1 MAGAL
6 DGIRVLDFT
15 QMMNGPMGT
24 MLLADFGADV
34 IKVEPPQGDTF
45 RKTGETFLGDDAAY
59 FLTMNRNKRSVVLD
73 LNSDEGKRVAREL
86 AKQVD
91 IVAVNFRP
99 GVAEKLGITYED
111 LSADNPGLIYCQTTA
126 FGTEGDDSTRPGMD
140 PVIQA
145 LSGLMQLTGDEKT
158 GPLKTGM
165 PYCDLITPLL
175 STIGVMAALNARQ
188 KTGQGQRIDLS
199 MMDATIYSMIPRDSY
214 YFSTGD
220 TPARMGNAHW
230 QIVPYNTYETADKR
244 HIMVIAHTDK
254 FWRALAGA
262 LGATDLLEDERL
274 ASKEGRLAN
283 RQLVDEGLARAFAT
297 RPMAHWNKA
306 LLEAGTMFAPV
317 ATFEEVFADP
327 RIQRDLIVELDHP
340 RAGKFKL
347 LANPLKLPGT
357 PLRKVSRPPVLGEHT
372 AEVLAE
378 YGISLAAGDAPDALE
393 ATGT

>member
-73 LNSDEGKRVAREL
+73 LATEEGKRAAREL

-99 GVAEKLGITYED
+99 GIAEKLGITYEE
-111 LSADNPGLIYCQTTA
+111 LSAENPGLIYCQTTA

-188 KTGQGQRIDLS
+188 KTGKGQRIDLS

-230 QIVPYNTYETADKR
+230 QIVPYNTYQTADKR
-244 HIMVIAHTDK
+244 HIMIIAHTDK
-254 FWRALAGA
+254 FWQALASA
-262 LGATDLLEDERL
+262 LGADDLLADERL
-274 ASKEGRLAN
+274 ATKEGRLAH
-283 RQLVDEGLARAFAT
+283 REIVDEGLARAFA
-297 RPMAHWNKA
+297 RKPMEHWNKV

-317 ATFEEVFADP
+317 ATFDEVFADP
-327 RIQRDLIVELDHP
+327 RIQRDLVVELDHP
-340 RAGKFKL
+340 RAGRFKL
-347 LANPLKLPGT
+347 LANPLKLSGT

-372 AEVLAE
+372 DEVLAE
-378 YGISLAAGDAPDALE
+378 FGIALNRKDE
-393 ATGT
+393 PGRLEQA